1 LGGVKRLITIG
12 STIFLELQEI
22 KEFEK
27 KTIRFRCRLVDRTD
41 SIYVIDYPINEETK
55 KPSFF
60 FDGTEFRASFIAG
73 DDAVYA
79 FDTEII
85 GRRKGNIPVLLLKDP
100 GKENYIRI
108 QRRNYVRVETAVDV
122 AIHPLV
128 HEFAPFTSVTIDLS
142 GGGCSILI
150 PHDMVLPEKGELNLW
165 LVLHMQSGDIVY
177 VKAYCKIVRVFKP
190 RQDSRLRA
198 SLQFL
203 DVDERDQQ
211 KIIRY
216 CFERQLALRRKS
228 EV

>member
-1 LGGVKRLITIG
+1 MITIG
-12 STIFLELQEI
+12 STIFLELQEM

-27 KTIRFRCRLVDRTD
+27 KTVRFRCRLVDRAD
-41 SIYVIDYPINEETK
+41 SIYVVDYPINEETS

-60 FDGTEFRASFIAG
+60 FDGTEFRAWFVAS

-100 GKENYIRI
+100 GKDKYIRI
-108 QRRNYVRVETAVDV
+108 QRRNYVRVETTADV
-122 AIHPLV
+122 AVHPINK
-128 HEFAPFTSVTIDLS
+128 EFPPFTTVTIDIS
-142 GGGCSILI
+142 GGGCAILI
-150 PHDMVLPEKGELNLW
+150 PADTYLPESGELNLW

-190 RQDSRLRA
+190 RPDARLRA

-216 CFERQLALRRKS
+216 CFERQLAVRRKS
-228 EV
+228 EL